1 MRADTVGTFQLG
13 TLLAFQPSLFHE
25 YLVFFPRCLS
35 VGFQKIF
42 GLKFDV
48 SASLGRVDTSA
59 VDY

>member
-1 MRADTVGTFQLG
+1 MGTFQLG

-35 VGFQKIF
+35 VGFQKVF